1 MRSSVKILFYDWNVF
16 QDLKM
21 KDLRRSIVID
31 STQYLWMKN
40 KIISNFSYVAVRR
53 MKANKLQVIL
63 KGL

>member
-1 MRSSVKILFYDWNVF
+1 M
-16 QDLKM
+16 M
-21 KDLRRSIVID
+21 DLRWSIVID

-53 MKANKLQVIL
+53 MKTHKLQVIL